1 MAILTT
7 KDGTEIYY
15 KDTITGPP
23 VVFSPGWPVNS
34 DSWDAQMTFL
44 ASKGFRCIAYDRRGH
59 GRSSQPWNGN
69 NLDAY
74 TNDLSE
80 LIEKLDLR
88 DVVLVGFSIGGGEVA
103 HYIGK
108 HGTKR
113 LIGAALISAIPPLMQ
128 TTPSSPG
135 SLLIEK
141 FGRIRNDC
149 IADRAQ
155 FYREL
160 AYGPFFGANR
170 PGAKVSQEMIN
181 SLWLQGMQAG
191 YKNTSDCITA
201 FSKADFTDDLKKID
215 IPTLIVH
222 GDDDQIM
229 PIGVT
234 ALRALQLVK
243 NAKLK
248 VYTGAPHGIVDTHK
262 DQLNSDLLTFLNIDL
277 GVRVLY
283 E

>member
-88 DVVLVGFSIGGGEVA
+88 DVVFVGFSFGGGEVA

-135 SLLIEK
+135 SLLIEN
-141 FGRIRNDC
+141 FGKMCDLSRKPHRVYLKTT
-149 IADRAQ
+149 RASIQ
-155 FYREL
+155 
-160 AYGPFFGANR
+160 
-170 PGAKVSQEMIN
+170 
-181 SLWLQGMQAG
+181 
-191 YKNTSDCITA
+191 
-201 FSKADFTDDLKKID
+201 
-215 IPTLIVH
+215 
-222 GDDDQIM
+222 
-229 PIGVT
+229 
-234 ALRALQLVK
+234 
-243 NAKLK
+243 
-248 VYTGAPHGIVDTHK
+248 
-262 DQLNSDLLTFLNIDL
+262 
-277 GVRVLY
+277 
-283 E
+283 